1 MNLLGLSCLGTQIT
15 AMTNANTDTSL
26 AQPAH
31 PELTQEWDKVF
42 PGNENVEHRMVEF
55 VNRYL

>member
-1 MNLLGLSCLGTQIT
+1 
-15 AMTNANTDTSL
+15 MTNANTDTSL